1 MKYTDFVFKD
11 GKVKFEVESKLPD
24 CEDSYYIQKSVGWG
38 SLECAIW
45 AMDKWCY
52 KHNLESLKTSIHI

>member
-1 MKYTDFVFKD
+1 MEYTDFVLKN

-24 CEDSYYIQKSVGWG
+24 YVQKSVGWG
-38 SLECAIW
+38 SLECTTW